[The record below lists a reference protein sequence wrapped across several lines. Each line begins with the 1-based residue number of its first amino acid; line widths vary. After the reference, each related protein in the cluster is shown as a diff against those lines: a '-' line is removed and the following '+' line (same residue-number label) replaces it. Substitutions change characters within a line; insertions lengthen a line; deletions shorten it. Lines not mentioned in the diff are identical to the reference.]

1 MLITLY
7 IIHYA
12 PNIAQYALHT
22 LEIFYY
28 NASFFAGP
36 LLTNFLQKSCG
47 KGLTARRIFSIGA
60 SKCVYLS
67 AWWINRLLTLALTVT
82 Y

>member
-47 KGLTARRIFSIGA
+47 KGLTARRIF
-60 SKCVYLS
+60 
-67 AWWINRLLTLALTVT
+67 
-82 Y
+82 